1 MNEIV
6 VGSEEWL
13 NQVTEE
19 IVESDIRIIDPHHHL
34 WDFPTSTY
42 LVKELQEDTAS
53 GHNVEKTIYM
63 ECGVGYYEEG
73 PDHLKSVGETE
84 SVAKHADESKRSG
97 GSPIAG
103 IVSRADLRIGDLLD
117 ETLDAH
123 LEASNGLFRGIRHAG
138 ASAEY
143 PDELLIPGGA
153 PRDLFY
159 DDDFINGVRLLGKKG
174 YTYDT
179 WHYHYQNKDFINLVS
194 KVSDTQII
202 LDHFG
207 TPLGVGPYE
216 TQREEIY
223 QEWKKDMKELKFEN
237 MRIDKKNKTGSK

>member
-19 IVESDIRIIDPHHHL
+19 IVEPDIRIIDPHHHL

-84 SVAKHADESKRSG
+84 SVAKHADESKQSG

-117 ETLDAH
+117 
-123 LEASNGLFRGIRHAG
+123 
-138 ASAEY
+138 
-143 PDELLIPGGA
+143 
-153 PRDLFY
+153 
-159 DDDFINGVRLLGKKG
+159 
-174 YTYDT
+174 
-179 WHYHYQNKDFINLVS
+179 
-194 KVSDTQII
+194 
-202 LDHFG
+202 
-207 TPLGVGPYE
+207 
-216 TQREEIY
+216 
-223 QEWKKDMKELKFEN
+223 
-237 MRIDKKNKTGSK
+237 